1 MMAETKTALKWRFS
15 RVRRLLGGTQ
25 LELRMLLLL
34 VLLSIVL
41 SLISPY
47 FFTLNNILNLMDQS
61 VITGIVAIGQTFV
74 ILTAGIDLSVG
85 SLTGAAGIILGLC
98 LSEMPLPLAIVV
110 AILAGGL
117 AGFING
123 YIITKGRVAAFI
135 VTLGMMSIGRSM
147 AYVLSGANS
156 ISQLPAELGDIA
168 SSTILGIPVNFIVL
182 VILYAAAWYY
192 LTFTKGGRTIYAI
205 GSNAEAARTAG
216 LSVDFYSI
224 VVYVISGALS
234 AVAAVFL
241 AARILSIDPIAATGL
256 ELDTIAAVVIG
267 GASLFGGRGTI
278 IGTFIGVLIM
288 VLIRNGLNLLN
299 VNPYWQGTAI
309 GSIIIAAVLLERFL
323 SARES
328 TRRAGRDDL

>member
-1 MMAETKTALKWRFS
+1 MTTEIQRAPTRK
-15 RVRRLLGGTQ
+15 RVLIRRILRGAQ
-25 LELRMLLLL
+25 LELRMLVLLA
-34 VLLSIVL
+34 LLSISL

-47 FFTLNNILNLMDQS
+47 FLTLSNILNLMDQS

-74 ILTAGIDLSVG
+74 ILIAGIDLSVG
-85 SLTGAAGIILGLC
+85 SLTGVTGIILGLC
-98 LSEMPLPLAIVV
+98 LADLPLPLAIVAAV
-110 AILAGGL
+110 AAGSV
-117 AGFING
+117 AGFVNG

-147 AYVLSGANS
+147 AYVLSGASS
-156 ISQLPAELGDIA
+156 ISQLPDALGELA
-168 SSTILGIPVNFIVL
+168 SSTILGIPTNFVVL
-182 VILYAAAWYY
+182 VALYVCAWYY

-224 VVYVISGALS
+224 IVYMISGALS

-278 IGTFIGVLIM
+278 VGTFIGVLIM

-323 SARES
+323 SAQEGIHHADQENS
-328 TRRAGRDDL
+328 